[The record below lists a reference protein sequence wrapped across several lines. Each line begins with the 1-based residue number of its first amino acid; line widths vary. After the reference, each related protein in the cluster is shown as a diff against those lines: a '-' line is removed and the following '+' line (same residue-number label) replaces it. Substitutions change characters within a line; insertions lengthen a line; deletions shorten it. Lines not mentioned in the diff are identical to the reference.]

1 MAINTR
7 SNCLNL
13 NKRSLN
19 TKPFTRTLISLVLV
33 CFILE
38 DQCMLLNAFA
48 PDMSKGNEVRIN
60 KVTTSLYF
68 SMSDTSAESEGNR
81 DDETCFFSPN
91 PVSNDTEIKNNYNT
105 NDDLINE
112 YSFFDEAVIYV
123 RAGSGGQGMG
133 SYKKGNKGQN
143 TIPDGGSGGRGG
155 DVILVSDSSLNT
167 LAGLTNAWRP
177 NSFGGGG
184 AARQNASYRFQSFA
198 AENGLD
204 GGRGY
209 ANGKYGK
216 DCVIRVPPGTFVQ
229 EEYDM
234 SELDEETGKMKVID
248 TILRDI
254 GYVDSG
260 IAPQLIVAVG
270 GEGGEGTG
278 AVGKGRGVKRPRT
291 GPVGGEKKRL
301 KLTLKVVADVALVAV
316 PNAGKSTTLA
326 SVTRAKPKISNYPF
340 TTLIP
345 NLGVWVPE
353 ASLFGDERSRTRG
366 AGSKGL
372 ILCDIPGLV
381 SGAAEVGTQTF
392 SSINV
397 SYVSN

>member
-1 MAINTR
+1 MIKSSIPIQIKYYLYQYSHGR
-7 SNCLNL
+7 IG
-13 NKRSLN
+13 SL
-19 TKPFTRTLISLVLV
+19 FSIILIFFFL
-33 CFILE
+33 LE
-38 DQCMLLNAFA
+38 DCCVSFINGFTTPLHCSISRKVYYQVPISSMCNLYNSNDELDAVDSGSPDDNFA
-48 PDMSKGNEVRIN
+48 AC
-60 KVTTSLYF
+60 Y
-68 SMSDTSAESEGNR
+68 
-81 DDETCFFSPN
+81 FSPN
-91 PVSNDTEIKNNYNT
+91 PVSNYNT
-105 NDDLINE
+105 KKGDYSSSDSDSMNE
-112 YSFFDEAVIYV
+112 YSFFDEALIYV
-123 RAGSGGQGMG
+123 RAGSGGQGEG

-155 DVILVSDSSLNT
+155 DVIVVSDSSLNT

-184 AARQNASYRFQSFA
+184 AARQNANYRIQSFI
-198 AENGLD
+198 AENGGD

-209 ANGKYGK
+209 SNGRYGK
-216 DCVIRVPPGTFVQ
+216 DVVIRVPPSTIVQ
-229 EEYDM
+229 EEYYVKD
-234 SELDEETGKMKVID
+234 LDEDTGKMKVVK

-254 GYVDSG
+254 GSVDSEKS
-260 IAPQLIVAVG
+260 IQLVVANG
-270 GEGGEGTG
+270 GEGGEGTAAAG
-278 AVGKGRGVKRPRT
+278 RERGVKRPRT
-291 GPVGGEKKRL
+291 GPVGGERKRL

-353 ASLFGDERSRTRG
+353 ASLFGDEQTRTRG

-381 SGAAEVGTQTF
+381 SGAAEV
-392 SSINV
+392 
-397 SYVSN
+397 